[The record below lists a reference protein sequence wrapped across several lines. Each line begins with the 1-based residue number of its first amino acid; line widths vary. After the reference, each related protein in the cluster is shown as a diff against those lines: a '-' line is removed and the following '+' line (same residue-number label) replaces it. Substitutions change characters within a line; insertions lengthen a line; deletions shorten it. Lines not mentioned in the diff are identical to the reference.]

1 VNIRLIKPGSSK
13 PDKDNKKLPAEV
25 PLIET
30 LRSWVRDFRS
40 TKAVRVGLDNERF
53 NNPGEDLEHRLP

>member
-13 PDKDNKKLPAEV
+13 SDKKHKQVAAEG
-25 PLIET
+25 LIIET
-30 LRSWVRDFRS
+30 LRSWVRDFQS
-40 TKAVRVGLDNERF
+40 TKADRARLDSERI